1 MSRMSQE
8 STLIAD
14 PAAELRREQDR
25 LAKLWQAYK
34 LQEDEL
40 QHLRKER
47 PQVADAVAQQ
57 ELAIAN
63 LRRQIAELKDDAA
76 YKEKHDES
84 ARQNKILLIE
94 VENLNRELRAA
105 NQALADHQ
113 AQLGEFAAVGATKES
128 VVQLQ
133 TDLLREQE
141 RLAKLYQAYQAQE
154 HELADAKARLAK
166 WESWFTRMEPAIT
179 ALPKFF
185 SDAPRA

>member
-1 MSRMSQE
+1 MSQTE
-8 STLIAD
+8 TTLLTD

-40 QHLRKER
+40 NHLRKER

-63 LRRQIAELKDDAA
+63 LRRQITELKESAA
-76 YKEKHDES
+76 YQEKHDEM

-94 VENLNRELRAA
+94 VENLNREVRAA
-105 NQALADHQ
+105 QAALADHQ
-113 AQLGEFAAVGATKES
+113 GQLGEFHAIGVTKES

-141 RLAKLYQAYQAQE
+141 RLAKLYKAYQEQE
-154 HELADAKARLAK
+154 QELTDAKARLAK

-185 SDAPRA
+185 ADAPRA